1 MAERPANRPVEGM
14 SSGANEPRTRWS
26 LRAVPNL
33 YLRIVTFG
41 TIMRCNFSFAL
52 LSPAGEESEVS
63 VVPQ

>member
-1 MAERPANRPVEGM
+1 M

-33 YLRIVTFG
+33 YLRIVSFG

-52 LSPAGEESEVS
+52 LSPAGEESEVGF
-63 VVPQ
+63 VPQ